1 MQGKTDCLSD
11 FAMHLRAEERS
22 AGTIEKYLRDVRK
35 FFCWLADKSLEKA
48 QVSAWR
54 AQLLS

>member
-22 AGTIEKYLRDVRK
+22 NGTIDKYMRDVRR
-35 FFCWLADKSLEKA
+35 F
-48 QVSAWR
+48 
-54 AQLLS
+54 LS